1 LKVDGEEIN
10 ALVDTQSPNTFFVW
24 KHWYESLSP
33 GGCQELL
40 FKCYECNPPP
50 CVQGPITYLDTLDRV
65 EVGIFHQ
72 AGKVD
77 FGTVTADGIEFGLV
91 VECDGPPYASLGLA
105 PQQYDP
111 FDPFVP
117 LVQQLLAQPEPK
129 RLIESSN
136 FSLYLSAGEGS
147 DGELILGGEDKE
159 KYSGP
164 LTYVQVADPVDRTV
178 VVSNLGIGHVS
189 KHRIQVKEPGSF
201 DSGANVMMMAEDFKP
216 QVLQL
221 LRTAGKKPVT
231 ITEESGLYEIY
242 CGDTENLPP
251 ITFFILGLK
260 GEDVALEVLPAS
272 YVYKSTEATCILAI
286 TFGDRWILG
295 LPTITGHYFFY
306 DWDKGRIGFAGVK

>member
-1 LKVDGEEIN
+1 MIGRLFCIIIGLSVGSSGTKLVRIAIFPQKAVASAVTVQLVGQLKVDGEEIN

-33 GGCQELL
+33 GG
-40 FKCYECNPPP
+40 
-50 CVQGPITYLDTLDRV
+50 V
-65 EVGIFHQ
+65 EVGIYHQ

-77 FGTVTADGIEFGLV
+77 FGTVTADGVEFGLV
-91 VECDGPPYASLGLA
+91 AECDGPPYASLGLA

-136 FSLYLSAGEGS
+136 FPLYLSAGEGS
-147 DGELILGGEDKE
+147 AGELILGGEDKE

-164 LTYVQVADPVDRTV
+164 PTYAQIANPVDRTV
-178 VVSNLGIGHVS
+178 VVSNLGIGDVS
-189 KHRIQVKEPGSF
+189 KHRVPAKEPGSF
-201 DSGANVMMMAEDFKP
+201 DSGANIMMMAEDFKP

-221 LRTAGKKPVT
+221 LTTAGKKPVT
-231 ITEESGLYEIY
+231 ITEKSGLYETF

-251 ITFFILGLK
+251 ITFFIQGLE
-260 GEDVALEVLPAS
+260 GEDVALEVPPCQLR
-272 YVYKSTEATCILAI
+272 L
-286 TFGDRWILG
+286 
-295 LPTITGHYFFY
+295 
-306 DWDKGRIGFAGVK
+306 